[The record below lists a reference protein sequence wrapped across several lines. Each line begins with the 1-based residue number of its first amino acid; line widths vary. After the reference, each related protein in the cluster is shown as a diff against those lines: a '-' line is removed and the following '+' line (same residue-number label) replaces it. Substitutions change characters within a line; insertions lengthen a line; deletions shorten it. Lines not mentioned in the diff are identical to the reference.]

1 MVYMKYYDAF
11 ILSGNEQINILGK
24 KLHFINGFV
33 SEEKLDWWNLLEEY
47 VCQPIISVRSSGRE
61 NHDEIIVIAAKG
73 WIRNDGKRVLDYNTF
88 EELTSVLKDI
98 FLETENDEQEVFDSY
113 ISSYSTKKVWE
124 NVEQWVKETY

>member
-1 MVYMKYYDAF
+1 MVNMKHYDAF
-11 ILSGNEQINILGK
+11 ILSGNEQINIFGK
-24 KLHFINGFV
+24 KLNFINGFV
-33 SEEKLDWWNLLEEY
+33 SEGNLDWWNLLEEY

-98 FLETENDEQEVFDSY
+98 FLETENDEQEVFDFY
-113 ISSYSTKKVWE
+113 ISSYSTKY
-124 NVEQWVKETY
+124 NI